1 MPPSA
6 TQPGV
11 PGRSGPRRAPPP
23 DYFSRRVRFK
33 IFLLVCVF
41 MLVVVMMEK
50 ARDPSMYAWMGFD
63 RADKAARN
71 PAAPHL
77 PTENRVPVQ
86 RESSS
91 GEIPGLVQG
100 PRRPETPWQ
109 RPAERP
115 MDRLGQAESLAWN
128 HVWTALRRGDR
139 DTLNRWLE
147 RAQTGGPYDRAAG
160 KPVISQLAEHWSGFL
175 KQQRQ
180 LLIQQRG
187 QLKDDGHAEW
197 TSILDQLHVTWSET
211 YKPALELAAS
221 DASLT
226 TQQQQTL
233 QNIQDRI
240 GEFAITKVRD
250 NTLHRAIE
258 QEAWF
263 HLLDILQRTPEPLL
277 QERSTGNASY
287 LQLFQQPG
295 EYRAKLVTVRGSAR
309 MISRFPAPRNQF
321 GIDHYYRITL
331 KPQGG
336 PDNPILIYALGL
348 PAQFPVP
355 QEPEMHANV
364 REEIECAGY
373 FFKRLVFRSRDGL
386 RTAPLVLAKL
396 PRWYPAAVK
405 RTTSRPNPIW
415 VSVGVVACLVTA
427 ISLAWLAY
435 QRTQRVA
442 ASHQRTTRQTLSLSI
457 ADDELVAAPLETL
470 HQLAQS
476 DSDTRAI
483 ENPTRH

>member
-1 MPPSA
+1 MPSSVTP
-6 TQPGV
+6 PGV
-11 PGRSGPRRAPPP
+11 PERPGPRRAPPP
-23 DYFSRRVRFK
+23 DYFSRRVQFK

-63 RADKAARN
+63 RVGEATRTPDST
-71 PAAPHL
+71 PSPS
-77 PTENRVPVQ
+77 ENRVPVQ
-86 RESSS
+86 REPST

-115 MDRLGQAESLAWN
+115 MDRLGQAETLAWN
-128 HVWTALRRGDR
+128 HVWTALRRADR

-147 RAQTGGPYDRAAG
+147 RAQTGGTLDRTSG
-160 KPVISQLAEHWSGFL
+160 KAMIAQLAKHWSSFL
-175 KQQRQ
+175 KQQGQ
-180 LLIQQRG
+180 LLTQQRE
-187 QLKDDGHAEW
+187 QLNDEGHKEW
-197 TSILDQLHVTWSET
+197 TGILDQLQTLWSET
-211 YKPALELAAS
+211 YEPALELAAS
-221 DASLT
+221 DVSLSPP
-226 TQQQQTL
+226 QHQTL
-233 QNIQDRI
+233 QNVQDRI
-240 GEFAITKVRD
+240 AEFAITKIRD
-250 NTLHRAIE
+250 NTLHRAVE

-309 MISRFPAPRNQF
+309 MISRFPAPRNQY

-331 KPQGG
+331 KPMGG

-348 PAQFPVP
+348 PGQFPVP
-355 QEPEMHANV
+355 REPEIHVNV

-396 PRWYPAAVK
+396 PRWYPSPVT
-405 RTTSRPNPIW
+405 RSVSRPNPIW
-415 VSVGVVACLVTA
+415 VSVGVVACLATA

-435 QRTQRVA
+435 KRTQRVA
-442 ASHQRTTRQTLSLSI
+442 SSHQRSANQTLSLSI
-457 ADDELVAAPLETL
+457 ADDDLVTAPLETL
-470 HQLAQS
+470 HELAQA
-476 DSDTRAI
+476 DRDTRSI
-483 ENPTRH
+483 ENPPRH